1 MFNFFFSSGWSQSAF
16 SAGGPVVPS
25 DPGQGACPQASP
37 HPVPSTQL
45 LLFLRLNRRSP
56 LLIILL
62 PSKTSP
68 GNARHCLPAPQ
79 LHAGPAG
86 RPGDPEDVHPAPK
99 VWQEVGVQARCG
111 SADGEAEGGR
121 EAGESSQQI
130 SFVSARTSPAPRRPQ
145 EQQAKRGQ
153 CPALVPGGACRRGR
167 RARICGP
174 LVDGPNQGRPH
185 VREQSR
191 DNRPS
196 CSSHGAQAGGEA

>member
-1 MFNFFFSSGWSQSAF
+1 MRSSGTGGRRWIPLLSLNCWCLTFFSSSGWSQSAF

-68 GNARHCLPAPQ
+68 GNARHCLPASQ

-86 RPGDPEDVHPAPK
+86 RSGDPEDVHPAPK

-130 SFVSARTSPAPRRPQ
+130 SFVVARTSPAAWRPQ
-145 EQQAKRGQ
+145 EHQAECRERSSFVPRGS
-153 CPALVPGGACRRGR
+153 CGR
-167 RARICGP
+167 
-174 LVDGPNQGRPH
+174 
-185 VREQSR
+185 
-191 DNRPS
+191 S
-196 CSSHGAQAGGEA
+196 CWS